1 MRKGVERVT
10 KFGKEVAMEMGEE
23 LMEVVKRTE
32 DREKFIRFLNF
43 CVPRLNKDQPVLAI
57 WNEWIQAAG

>member
-1 MRKGVERVT
+1 MRKGVGRVT

-23 LMEVVKRTE
+23 LMEVVKRAE
-32 DREKFIRFLNF
+32 DREKFIRFLDF